1 MYEKE
6 FQADTIGIAT
16 EHEIYPIRRTASTNS
31 FVIDRYALLIL
42 QGNIMGLMFVVD
54 REYYDVLDTYS
65 RNTVCML
72 SSNGTVF
79 VVTSTEVVL
88 LDEYICSL
96 SEEPTGRCLE
106 ILPVGFI

>member
-1 MYEKE
+1 
-6 FQADTIGIAT
+6 
-16 EHEIYPIRRTASTNS
+16 
-31 FVIDRYALLIL
+31 
-42 QGNIMGLMFVVD
+42 MGLMFVVD